1 MKSKTII
8 KDKKDTD
15 NQQVSEFSGNSAA
28 FIKKTTTNPV
38 YVELVEEG
46 KEDFYNYLEWL
57 GLAKKPDLLI
67 LTSSHHFYFEV
78 DDLKNVKV
86 VVNLNKLNNIKS
98 IREFLQAIYN
108 VLPHKCY
115 FIGNFTDS
123 KKQNGYLTSRKSL
136 HQIEMKEYISE
147 SDEGPWSSFLN
158 MLYGII
164 DSKTNR
170 YMSDK
175 SVKLLLDEAR
185 LKILDMTEFN
195 GYTYFCTQK
204 VNSSVE

>member
-8 KDKKDTD
+8 KDKRVTD
-15 NQQVSEFSGNSAA
+15 KQQVSEFSGNSAA
-28 FIKKTTTNPV
+28 IIKKTTTNPV

-46 KEDFYNYLEWL
+46 KEDFYSYLEWL

-78 DDLKNVKV
+78 EDLKNVKV
-86 VVNLNKLNNIKS
+86 VVNLNQLNNIKS

-123 KKQNGYLTSRKSL
+123 KKQNGYLTSKKSL

-175 SVKLLLDEAR
+175 SVKLLLDEAH
-185 LKILDMTEFN
+185 LKILDITEFN
-195 GYTYFCTQK
+195 GFTYFCTQK